1 MIVVVLGPA
10 RQGANMRREYIMGL
24 TTLALFGWGGFL
36 WYCGT
41 KMNET
46 PEFQQ
51 RVKRLEEWKAKLR
64 ESKR

>member
-1 MIVVVLGPA
+1 
-10 RQGANMRREYIMGL
+10 MRREYIMGL